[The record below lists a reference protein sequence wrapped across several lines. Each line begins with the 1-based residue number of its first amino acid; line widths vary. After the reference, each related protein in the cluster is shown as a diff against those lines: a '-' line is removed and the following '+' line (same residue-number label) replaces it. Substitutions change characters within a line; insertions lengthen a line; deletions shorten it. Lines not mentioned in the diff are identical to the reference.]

1 MKKRIFALFV
11 AIIASLGSL
20 WASNPVTLINGHI
33 VNAKTQKHI
42 PFLNVA
48 LKGTTIGTTSDA
60 TGHFVLKNL
69 PAGNHTLIITGV
81 GFKKIEKLVTVGS
94 GKQIELILET
104 EEESISMD
112 EVVVSASRNERTKQ
126 EAPVIVGIINPKVF
140 ETTNST
146 NLSQGLNFQSGLRVE
161 MSCQNCGFPQ
171 VRINGLEGQY
181 SQILID
187 SRPIFSALSGV
198 YGLEQLPTNMVERV
212 EVIRGGGSAIFGSNA
227 IGGVINI
234 ITKEP
239 LRNSMSIGNS
249 TTLIGMKAPDVN
261 TTLNASLVSDDYKA
275 GAYLFGM
282 IRNRDHYDHDGD
294 QFSEI
299 GMQKASTI
307 GFRSYYKTSSYSKLS
322 LEYHNLN
329 EYRRGG
335 NLFNRP
341 PHEADIAEQT
351 QYYTNG
357 GGVKFDIFSTDYKR
371 RFNIFSS
378 FQHNKRSSY
387 YGAGKDPKAYG
398 DTKDLTLVT
407 GMQLAA
413 NFDKLLFMPSELT
426 TGVEYSTNHMKDDAP
441 AYDRYIDQKVHISS
455 AFIQNEWSNST
466 FGILLG
472 ARVDKHNLMEDP
484 IFSPRVNIRYNPS
497 KKVNFRATYSTG
509 FRAPQA
515 FDEDLHILAVSG
527 EVAIIRL
534 DPNLKPEKSHSYSAS
549 VDVYP
554 NLGSVRTN
562 FLLEGF
568 YTKLKDRFEL
578 KEDGH
583 DSEGNIKRLR
593 INGPGASVAGV
604 NLEAKA
610 YFSHQF
616 DMQGG
621 LTLQRSR
628 YEKAYDWTNDG
639 SLPAQKKLF
648 RSPNVYGFITS
659 NYELTEELLF
669 SLSGTYTG
677 SMLVQHVKTT
687 VDPTNGQEST
697 QYLEKNTPSFFDM
710 GAKLSYT
717 IPLRKSLS
725 IQLNAG
731 IQNIF
736 DSYQND
742 FDKGELRDAK
752 YIYGPALPRSVTFG
766 AKITL

>member
-1 MKKRIFALFV
+1 MKKH
-11 AIIASLGSL
+11 IIALVTMLLVSANLLAAGT
-20 WASNPVTLINGHI
+20 VTLVKGHI

-42 PFLNVA
+42 PFLSIMV
-48 LKGTTIGTTSDA
+48 KGTTIGTTSDA
-60 TGHFVLKNL
+60 EGHFNLKNI
-69 PAGNHTLIITGV
+69 PAGNHVIVVSGV
-81 GFKKIEKLVTVGS
+81 GYRKIEQPISITSGRHHEVT
-94 GKQIELILET
+94 IET
-104 EEESISMD
+104 EEEAISMD
-112 EVVVSASRNERTKQ
+112 EVVVSANRNERNKQ
-126 EAPVIVGIINPKVF
+126 EAPVIVGIISPKVF

-161 MSCQNCGFPQ
+161 TSCQNCGFPQ

-187 SRPIFSALSGV
+187 SRPIFSAVSGV
-198 YGLEQLPTNMVERV
+198 YGLEQLPTNMVDRV

-239 LRNSMSIGNS
+239 LRNTMSIGNS
-249 TTLIGMKAPDVN
+249 TTLIGSKTPDVN

-282 IRNRDHYDHDGD
+282 VRNRDHYDHDGD
-294 QFSEI
+294 GFSEI

-329 EYRRGG
+329 EFRRGG
-335 NLFNRP
+335 DLFNRP
-341 PHEADIAEQT
+341 PHEANIAEQT

-357 GGVKFDIFSTDYKR
+357 GGLKFDLFSSDYKR
-371 RFNIFSS
+371 RFNIFGS

-387 YGAGKDPKAYG
+387 YGAGKDPRAYG
-398 DTKDLTLVT
+398 DTKDMTLVT

-413 NFDKLLFMPSELT
+413 NFEKLIFMPSELT
-426 TGVEYSTNHMKDDAP
+426 AGVEYNTNHLQDDAP
-441 AYDRYIDQKVHISS
+441 AYDRYIDQKVHITS
-455 AFIQNEWSNST
+455 AFLQNEWSSCKM
-466 FGILLG
+466 GILVGVRL
-472 ARVDKHNLMEDP
+472 DKHSLMSNP
-484 IFSPRVNIRYNPS
+484 IVSPRVNLRYNPS
-497 KKVNFRATYSTG
+497 KMVNFRLTYSSG

-527 EVAIIRL
+527 EAAIIRI
-534 DPNLKPEKSHSYSAS
+534 DPDLKPEKSHSYSAS
-549 VDVYP
+549 VDLYP
-554 NLGSVRTN
+554 SIGSVRTN
-562 FLLEGF
+562 VLVEGF
-568 YTKLKDRFEL
+568 YTQLKDRFDL

-583 DSEGNIKRLR
+583 DSQGNIKRLR

-610 YFSHQF
+610 YFSHEF
-616 DMQGG
+616 DVQGG
-621 LTLQRSR
+621 LTLQKSR
-628 YEKAYDWTNDG
+628 YEKAYSWTDDG
-639 SLPAQKKLF
+639 SLPAQKRLF
-648 RSPNVYGFITS
+648 RSPDVYGFITS
-659 NYELTEELLF
+659 NYELTEELLL

-677 SMLVQHVKTT
+677 SMLVQHVK
-687 VDPTNGQEST
+687 ST
-697 QYLEKNTPSFFDM
+697 LSPADKQVNVQYIEKETPSFFDM
-710 GAKLSYT
+710 GLKIAYT
-717 IPLRKSLS
+717 IPLKKSLD

-736 DSYQND
+736 DSYQSD

-752 YIYGPALPRSVTFG
+752 YIYGPALPRSITFG
-766 AKITL
+766 VKLSM

>member
-11 AIIASLGSL
+11 AIIASVSSL
-20 WASNPVTLINGHI
+20 WASNPVTFINGHI

-42 PFLNVA
+42 PFLNVT
-48 LKGTTIGTTSDA
+48 LKGTTIGTTTDA
-60 TGHFVLKNL
+60 TGHFSLKNL
-69 PAGNHTLIITGV
+69 PAGNHTLVVTGV
-81 GFKKIEKLVTVGS
+81 GFKKIEKPITIAS
-94 GKQIELILET
+94 GKQMELVVET

-112 EVVVSASRNERTKQ
+112 EVIVSASRNERTKQ

-212 EVIRGGGSAIFGSNA
+212 EVIRGGGSALFGSNA

-249 TTLIGMKAPDVN
+249 TTFIGMKTPDVN

-275 GAYLFGM
+275 GVYLFGM
-282 IRNRDHYDHDGD
+282 VRDRDHYDHNGD

-307 GFRSYYKTSSYSKLS
+307 GFRSYYKTSDYSKIG
-322 LEYHNLN
+322 LEYHNMN

-357 GGVKFDIFSTDYKR
+357 GGLKYDLYSTDYKR

-378 FQHNKRSSY
+378 FQHNKRTSY

-413 NFDKLLFMPSELT
+413 NFDKFLFMPSELT
-426 TGVEYSTNHMKDDAP
+426 TGLEYSTSHLKDDAP
-441 AYDRYIDQKVHISS
+441 AYDRYIDQKVHITS
-455 AFIQNEWSNST
+455 AFIQNEWSNSKV
-466 FGILLG
+466 GILLG
-472 ARVDKHNLMEDP
+472 ARLDKHNLMNDP
-484 IFSPRVNIRYNPS
+484 VISPRVNLRYNPS
-497 KKVNFRATYSTG
+497 KTVNFRTTYSTG
-509 FRAPQA
+509 FRAPQS

-534 DPNLKPEKSHSYSAS
+534 DPNLKPEKSHSFSAS
-549 VDVYP
+549 VDLYP

-568 YTKLKDRFEL
+568 FTSLKDRFEL

-583 DSEGNIKRLR
+583 DSDGNIKRLR
-593 INGPGASVAGV
+593 INGPGASVTGV

-610 YFSHQF
+610 YFTHQF
-616 DMQGG
+616 DIQGG

-628 YEKAYDWTNDG
+628 YEKAYDWTDEG

-648 RSPNVYGFITS
+648 RSPDLYGFITS
-659 NYELTEELLF
+659 NYEFTEELLF

-687 VDPTNGQEST
+687 IDTANGQET
-697 QYLEKNTPSFFDM
+697 VKHLEKNTPNLFDL

-717 IPLRKSLS
+717 IPFRKSLS

-736 DSYQND
+736 DSYQKD

-752 YIYGPALPRSVTFG
+752 YIYGPALPRSITFG
-766 AKITL
+766 AKISL